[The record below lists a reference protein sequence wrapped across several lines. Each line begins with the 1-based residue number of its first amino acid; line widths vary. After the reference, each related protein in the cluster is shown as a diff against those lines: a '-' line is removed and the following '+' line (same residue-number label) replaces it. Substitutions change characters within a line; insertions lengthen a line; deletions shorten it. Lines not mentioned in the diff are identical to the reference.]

1 MESFVGN
8 FPHGH
13 RQRERGERPTE
24 LWGAVGPGTVRDG
37 RRGRDGNGGPNGT
50 DAVPIVSAA
59 DPAALA

>member
-50 DAVPIVSAA
+50 DAVPIVSAV